1 MNSINSKIIINQ
13 IYLIGKAIKQCLISF
28 NKKNKS
34 FFK

>member
-1 MNSINSKIIINQ
+1 MNSINSKIIMNK

-28 NKKNKS
+28 NKKNI